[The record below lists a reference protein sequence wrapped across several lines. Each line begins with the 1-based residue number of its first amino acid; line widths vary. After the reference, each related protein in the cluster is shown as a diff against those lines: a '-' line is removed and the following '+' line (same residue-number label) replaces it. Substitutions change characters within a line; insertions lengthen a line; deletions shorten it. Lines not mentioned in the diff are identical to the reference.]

1 VVGIA
6 VPLVGIV
13 VTLLVNRA
21 TPESSAVPQP
31 STGQAGPAAPTST
44 EKRGTGSAP
53 SAKVRFG
60 PGDVR
65 LEFLLGGTGHVD
77 LDSAPPLRT
86 DRRTD
91 GTDISLESHT
101 EIDVHGQLAPLPSTG
116 PDPSEAECAAQLQNN
131 GTEWIEKLD
140 RGLRFCVQTYEGRTA
155 YARVINAPAEG
166 AAGTVLLKVTVW
178 ELPH

>member
-1 VVGIA
+1 MVGIA

-21 TPESSAVPQP
+21 TPASSPAPQP
-31 STGQAGPAAPTST
+31 STDRADSAAPTST

-53 SAKVRFG
+53 PPKVRFG

-65 LEFLLGGTGHVD
+65 LEFLLTGHVD
-77 LDSAPPLRT
+77 LDSAPPLAT
-86 DRRTD
+86 DSRTD

-101 EIDVHGQLAPLPSTG
+101 WVDVHGQLAPLPSTG
-116 PDPSEAECAAQLQNN
+116 PDPSEAECTAQLQNN
-131 GTEWIEKLD
+131 GTEWIKKLA
-140 RGLRFCVQTYEGRTA
+140 RGVRFCVQTYEGRTA
-155 YARVINAPAEG
+155 YARVITAPTES

-178 ELPH
+178 ELPGE